1 MSSQLYIWVGTPQ
14 GTTMAQGV
22 AETVISECQ
31 SVIDWIEVLTLPQPE
46 KVQTCQWCFIVWTE
60 ANLCM

>member
-46 KVQTCQWCFIVWTE
+46 KVQTCQWCFIV
-60 ANLCM
+60 